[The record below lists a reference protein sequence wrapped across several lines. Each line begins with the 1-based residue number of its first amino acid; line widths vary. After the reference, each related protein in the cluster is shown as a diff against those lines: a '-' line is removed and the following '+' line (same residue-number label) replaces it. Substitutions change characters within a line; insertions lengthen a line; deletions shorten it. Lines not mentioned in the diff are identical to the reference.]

1 MANKIGILNY
11 EVGNLKSI
19 KNAMDYC
26 GFSYVI
32 SSDVKELVSCDRLI
46 VPGVGAFG
54 TGMQNLKK
62 LGLDALLVESF
73 KNEKPMLGIC
83 LGYQLMC
90 MSSTEFGLTEGMS
103 LVPAAV
109 RKIEAPILP
118 HIGWSSLD
126 QISDDLKQSLYANIE
141 TLRFYFVHTFAVDI
155 SGQIAEH
162 CSITQYYDDKFA
174 SSVKVKNAFGVQFHP
189 EKSSVQGL
197 TVLKN
202 FYNY

>member
-1 MANKIGILNY
+1 MKKIGILNY
-11 EVGNLKSI
+11 ELGNLKSI

-32 SSDVKELVSCDRLI
+32 SSDVKELQSCERLI

-62 LGLDALLVESF
+62 LGLDALLIESF
-73 KNEKPMLGIC
+73 EAEKPMLGIC

-90 MSSTEFGLTEGMS
+90 TSSAEFGHTDGLS
-103 LVPAAV
+103 VVPSVV

-126 QISDDLKQSLYANIE
+126 TVSDELKKSLYKE
-141 TLRFYFVHTFAVDI
+141 VDTLRFYFVHTYAVDL
-155 SGQIAEH
+155 SGQVTEH
-162 CSITQYYDDKFA
+162 CSVTQYYNDKFA

-189 EKSSVQGL
+189 EKSSEQGL
-197 TVLKN
+197 AVLKN